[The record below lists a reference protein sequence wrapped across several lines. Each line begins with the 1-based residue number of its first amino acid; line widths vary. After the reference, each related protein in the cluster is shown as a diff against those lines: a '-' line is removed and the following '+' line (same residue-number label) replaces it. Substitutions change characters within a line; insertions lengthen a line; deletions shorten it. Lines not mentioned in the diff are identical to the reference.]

1 MNRAVPGPR
10 HCPRSP
16 EVLLPCRGHRAPA
29 RLAQPVDV
37 RHDREDDV
45 EGAVVT
51 ALAQARDDAVV
62 QPMMSLQFDPA
73 G

>member
-1 MNRAVPGPR
+1 
-10 HCPRSP
+10 
-16 EVLLPCRGHRAPA
+16 
-29 RLAQPVDV
+29 V